1 MVRAAREFGSNPV
14 AVAEFAVG
22 TAGLFL
28 RAGNF
33 RPLGRF
39 AEKAEHAFAFEAAEA
54 TGLSLHSVQGGLRL
68 VLVALL
74 ATAAVRM
81 VAAAMR
87 SAGVAA
93 ERSGPLLAVYSLVLG
108 ATLVASHHLSA
119 LSAFPVLLLGS
130 PLLMLATALVVARD
144 ADMRARR
151 LAWHEY
157 PAMALLGASAAMVY
171 DLVYLAPVLAAV
183 FVVVRAAAAG
193 MGRRELLR
201 AAATRRW
208 VVLSAGFLAVFL
220 PVRTAI
226 AVLCSVQHC
235 NPASEVL
242 LSTDAVSLTARRI
255 LTGLPPTG
263 WSHTASRVSA
273 YGYQDSLADLLGNW
287 LIVVLLAAA
296 ALLSVRAARGL
307 VRSRRAAGDQRS
319 AGDERAVGDERSAR
333 DERAV
338 GDERSAGFRF
348 AAALAALGASTAL
361 MPAVMVGL
369 SKEMQG
375 LRLPVGEVWRESFV
389 VQVGWSFVLCSAVVA
404 LLSLTRGRTGL
415 RVAGCAC
422 AVVLWA
428 GLSVTLLNNYRLG
441 HVGRGTPT
449 TALVRQL
456 STSVVRVDLT
466 SEGNVRRCDLVD
478 AYGELWPDPHG
489 WWRGPQLREEFNHF
503 MLDRYGVLFCDGP
516 GTEEELTNDP
526 PADWDWR
533 PRD

>member
-68 VLVALL
+68 ALVALL

-81 VAAAMR
+81 VAAVMR

-130 PLLMLATALVVARD
+130 PLLMLAIALVVARD
-144 ADMRARR
+144 ADMQARR

-157 PAMALLGASAAMVY
+157 PAMALLGAAAAMVY
-171 DLVYLAPVLAAV
+171 DLVYLTPVLAAV
-183 FVVVRAAAAG
+183 FVAVRAAAAG

-208 VVLSAGFLAVFL
+208 AVLSAGFLAVFL

-242 LSTDAVSLTARRI
+242 LSTDAASLAARRV
-255 LTGLPPTG
+255 LTGLPPAG
-263 WSHTASRVSA
+263 WSHTAARVSA
-273 YGYQDSLADLLGNW
+273 YGYRDGLADLLGNW

-307 VRSRRAAGDQRS
+307 VRSGRADGDQ
-319 AGDERAVGDERSAR
+319 RSAR

-338 GDERSAGFRF
+338 DDERSAGLRF
-348 AAALAALGASTAL
+348 AAALAALGVSTAL

-375 LRLPVGEVWRESFV
+375 LQLPVGEVWRESLV
-389 VQVGWSFVLCSAVVA
+389 VQIGWSFVLCSAVVA
-404 LLSLTRGRTGL
+404 LLSLTRGRAGV
-415 RVAGCAC
+415 RVVGCAC

-428 GLSVTLLNNYRLG
+428 GLSATLLNNYRLG

-466 SEGNVRRCDLVD
+466 SEGNVRRCDLTD

-516 GTEEELTNDP
+516 GTEKELTSDP